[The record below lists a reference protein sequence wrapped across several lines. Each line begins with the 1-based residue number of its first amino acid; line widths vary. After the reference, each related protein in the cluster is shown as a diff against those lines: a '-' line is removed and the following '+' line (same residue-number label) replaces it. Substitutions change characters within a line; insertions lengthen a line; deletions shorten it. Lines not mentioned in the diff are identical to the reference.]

1 MPYRHPLR
9 DSEDGQALAEF
20 ALVLP
25 MLALLTF
32 GTIEVAIWLQQQS
45 SINAAA
51 FMASRASS
59 VLGGELNKTR
69 SALTDYIDVSPPWLG
84 RAIAGMKKSGGSNRI
99 ELQAR
104 ADRFTGLISALTGGE
119 VSGFDTLAAGAA
131 LPLEYDPRAHNQA
144 KTGPKSRFLI
154 DYRVP
159 ATEKALAPAAV
170 ANAGKAVDAVKK
182 AVRDALPVV
191 QIEPSP
197 KPPSGGTTPKP
208 PGSGGAPSSGTAPPL
223 QLPNIKALEALKVDG
238 EDFKTRG
245 AVPGNPK
252 DHGKSLGGFSSLFYL
267 GHQFES
273 QGDRKA
279 PWTSKTIAQGLK
291 EAETNVSDSGAG
303 LAQTC
308 ENVARFIKV
317 AEKHPVYG
325 PYVKGFDRKVRP
337 WTQALTKGLD
347 AEAKTREARERAL
360 FSR

>member
-1 MPYRHPLR
+1 MRPCYPAENT
-9 DSEDGQALAEF
+9 EDGQALAEF

-69 SALTDYIDVSPPWLG
+69 TALTDYIDVSPPWLG
-84 RAIAGMKKSGGSNRI
+84 RAVASMKKSGGSNRI
-99 ELQAR
+99 ELEAR

-131 LPLEYDPRAHNQA
+131 LPMEYDPRAHGQA

-182 AVRDALPVV
+182 ANPELD
-191 QIEPSP
+191 
-197 KPPSGGTTPKP
+197 
-208 PGSGGAPSSGTAPPL
+208 
-223 QLPNIKALEALKVDG
+223 
-238 EDFKTRG
+238 
-245 AVPGNPK
+245 PK
-252 DHGKSLGGFSSLFYL
+252 DVRRVVRELGTVVSADVSTLEVL
-267 GHQFES
+267 GIDHNTFKPLAE
-273 QGDRKA
+273 G
-279 PWTSKTIAQGLK
+279 I
-291 EAETNVSDSGAG
+291 AET
-303 LAQTC
+303 
-308 ENVARFIKV
+308 VAWFKANDGITWNSSK
-317 AEKHPVYG
+317 
-325 PYVKGFDRKVRP
+325 
-337 WTQALTKGLD
+337 
-347 AEAKTREARERAL
+347 
-360 FSR
+360 